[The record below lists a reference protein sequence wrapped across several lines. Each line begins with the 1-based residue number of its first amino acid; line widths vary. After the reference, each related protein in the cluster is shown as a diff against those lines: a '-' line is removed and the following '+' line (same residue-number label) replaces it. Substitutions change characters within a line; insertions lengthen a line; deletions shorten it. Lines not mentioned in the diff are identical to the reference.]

1 LEIDNRFKGAV
12 KMDRGLLTNIIAA
25 LLALVGFLL
34 PEPLAPWVLSAGL
47 FALSGAI
54 TNSLAIH
61 MLFEKVPGFYGS
73 GVVAL
78 HFEEFKRGIRE
89 MMMQQFFSAENID
102 RFFDAST
109 MMHSGVNKL
118 LPDMVDELN
127 LDKAFDSLIEAIMQ
141 SSLGN
146 MLGMIGGAK
155 ALTGLREPFNERM
168 RSYLLEMVESDEFQQ
183 RFTERLAAATHSD
196 AVVARIED
204 LVERRLQELTP
215 EQVRLIVQKMIR
227 KHLGWLVVWGGVIG
241 GLMGLIFAGLSA
253 L

>member
-1 LEIDNRFKGAV
+1 
-12 KMDRGLLTNIIAA
+12 MDRGLLTNVIAA
-25 LLALVGFLL
+25 ALALAGFFM
-34 PEPLAPWVLSAGL
+34 PDPLGPWVLSAGL

-73 GVVAL
+73 GVIAL

-89 MMMQQFFSAENID
+89 MVMQQFFNAENID

-109 MMHSGVNKL
+109 MMHSGINKL
-118 LPDMVDELN
+118 LPSMIDEMD
-127 LDKAFDSLIEAIMQ
+127 LDKAFDSLVEAIMQ
-141 SSLGN
+141 SSMGG
-146 MLGMIGGAK
+146 MLGMVGGAR
-155 ALTGLREPFNERM
+155 ALSGLREPFNERM
-168 RSYLLEMVESDEFQQ
+168 RSFMLEMVESEEFQQ
-183 RFTERLAAATHSD
+183 RFTERLAQATHSD

-241 GLMGLIFAGLSA
+241 GLMGVIFAALSA

>member
-1 LEIDNRFKGAV
+1 
-12 KMDRGLLTNIIAA
+12 MDRGLLTNIIAA
-25 LLALVGFLL
+25 ALALAGFLM
-34 PEPLAPWVLSAGL
+34 PDPIGPWVLSAGL

-73 GVVAL
+73 GVIAL

-89 MMMQQFFSAENID
+89 MVMQQFFSAENID
-102 RFFDAST
+102 RFFDPAT
-109 MMHSGVNKL
+109 MMHSGINKL
-118 LPDMVDELN
+118 LPSMIDEMD
-127 LDKAFDSLIEAIMQ
+127 LDKAFDSLVEAIMQ
-141 SSLGN
+141 SSMGN
-146 MLGMIGGAK
+146 MLGLIGGAK
-155 ALTGLREPFNERM
+155 ALAGLREPFNERM
-168 RSYLLEMVESDEFQQ
+168 RNFMLDMVESDEFQQ

-241 GLMGLIFAGLSA
+241 GIMGLIFAGLSA